1 MRNVLFVSGCTHHC
15 KGCFQP
21 QTWDFQ
27 NGDPWDEQIKTE
39 FLEACEPSF
48 IEGITFLGGEPME
61 EVNQKELLPLA
72 KEFKRRFPEKNIWCY
87 TGYTLETDLLDKN
100 GKAHFD
106 TTDEL
111 LSLIDVLVDG
121 EFVLELKD
129 VTLQFRGSSNQR
141 ILEKNKEGKWI
152 PWSKRMR

>member
-87 TGYTLETDLLDKN
+87 TGYTLGTDLLDKN

-141 ILEKNKEGKWI
+141 ILEKNEEGKWI